1 MSLTTRYIL
10 REYFKI
16 FFITLGALLLVY
28 LSIDFVEKIKK
39 FYEHQAQFIWV
50 LRYFLNR
57 LPNIIFD
64 ITPLAILLSTLI
76 TFGGLSK
83 NNEIIAF
90 KGSGIGIITLTT
102 PLLLFAGGVS
112 ILFYFLNGSL
122 IPSSYEKAKIIRNE
136 KIEGRK
142 RSADFAQNR
151 IWLRLDNRTIF
162 NIQVVNPGKTSMRG
176 VHIYYLGED
185 FSLPEEIEAQALEY
199 EGGKW
204 VLSGGVR
211 RKFRSDGS
219 IQVTPFERR
228 VIPLNKKPED
238 FQRVAVKPKRM
249 TYQKLRSYINQLKT
263 DGFDATRYQVDLR
276 AKEAFPFVNFMM
288 ILLGVPFAL
297 KDSRSAGLAR
307 GVVVSLGVAFFYWLV
322 FSVTIS
328 LGHIG
333 ALPPW
338 LAAWSANLLLLTI
351 GIYLVLN
358 IRQ

>member
-1 MSLTTRYIL
+1 
-10 REYFKI
+10 
-16 FFITLGALLLVY
+16 
-28 LSIDFVEKIKK
+28 
-39 FYEHQAQFIWV
+39 
-50 LRYFLNR
+50 
-57 LPNIIFD
+57 
-64 ITPLAILLSTLI
+64 
-76 TFGGLSK
+76 
-83 NNEIIAF
+83 
-90 KGSGIGIITLTT
+90 
-102 PLLLFAGGVS
+102 
-112 ILFYFLNGSL
+112 
-122 IPSSYEKAKIIRNE
+122 
-136 KIEGRK
+136 
-142 RSADFAQNR
+142 
-151 IWLRLDNRTIF
+151 
-162 NIQVVNPGKTSMRG
+162 
-176 VHIYYLGED
+176 
-185 FSLPEEIEAQALEY
+185 
-199 EGGKW
+199 
-204 VLSGGVR
+204 
-211 RKFRSDGS
+211 
-219 IQVTPFERR
+219 
-228 VIPLNKKPED
+228 